1 MCKPFA
7 VLPVVLPVMRI
18 FAAAFASLLTVS
30 VAHAAAVADE
40 HLEVELV
47 GARDALVPG
56 QTAWL
61 GLRLKHAPQWHTY
74 WINPGDSG
82 LPTKLAWTLPAG
94 YAAGGIAWPAP
105 KRLDLG
111 ELTNFGYDGE
121 ALLPVPIKVPADAAI
136 GTRAHL
142 AVEAKWLVCHEEC
155 IPGKAT
161 LTLDL
166 PVAQTA
172 ADTPYRQL
180 FAHARASQPQP
191 APWPAQA
198 RLAGDRIEIAVRG
211 TNLPDVPRDGFVVQ
225 TRVVANA
232 PPHIEARNGELLLTF
247 AKSDYFTALP
257 KQFDLV
263 LLDRNARSWLLHAD
277 SAEQA
282 TPPITPR

>member
-7 VLPVVLPVMRI
+7 VLPVVLHAMRI
-18 FAAAFASLLTVS
+18 FAAAFALLLTAS
-30 VAHAAAVADE
+30 AAHAAAVVDE
-40 HLEVELV
+40 HLEAELV
-47 GARDALVPG
+47 GERSALVPG
-56 QTAWL
+56 QTTWL

-82 LPTKLAWTLPAG
+82 LATKLAWTLPAG
-94 YAAGGIAWPAP
+94 YAAGDIAWPAP
-105 KRLDLG
+105 KRFDLG

-121 ALLPVPIKVPADAAI
+121 TLLPVPIQVPADATV

-172 ADTPYRQL
+172 ADTSYRPL
-180 FAHARASQPQP
+180 FAAARAAQPQS
-191 APWPAQA
+191 APWPARA
-198 RLAGDRIEIAVRG
+198 RVSGNHVEISISGA
-211 TNLPDVPRDGFVVQ
+211 NLPAAPQDVFAVQ

-232 PPHIEARNGELLLTF
+232 PAHIETRAGALVLTF

-257 KQFDLV
+257 KPFDLV

-277 SAEQA
+277 SAAPAVPA
-282 TPPITPR
+282 THP

>member
-1 MCKPFA
+1 VRKPFA
-7 VLPVVLPVMRI
+7 VLPVVLHVMRI

-30 VAHAAAVADE
+30 IAHAAAVADE

-94 YAAGGIAWPAP
+94 YAAGDIAWPTP
-105 KRLDLG
+105 KRFDLG

-121 ALLPVPIKVPADAAI
+121 ALLPVPIKVSADAAI
-136 GTRAHL
+136 GARAHL
-142 AVEAKWLVCHEEC
+142 ALEAKWLVCHEEC

-166 PVAQTA
+166 PIAQTA

-180 FAHARASQPQP
+180 FTDAHTAQPQP
-191 APWPAQA
+191 APWPAQV

-211 TNLPDVPRDGFVVQ
+211 TNLPAALHDVFAVQ

-232 PPHIEARNGELLLTF
+232 PPHIETRNGELVISF
-247 AKSDYFTALP
+247 AKSDYFATMP
-257 KQFDLV
+257 KPFDLV
-263 LLDRNARSWLLHAD
+263 LLDRSARSWLLHAD
-277 SAEQA
+277 STEPS
-282 TPPITPR
+282 TTHR

>member
-1 MCKPFA
+1 VCKPFA
-7 VLPVVLPVMRI
+7 VLPVVLHIMRI
-18 FAAAFASLLTVS
+18 FAAAFASLLAVS
-30 VAHAAAVADE
+30 IAHAAAVADE

-47 GARDALVPG
+47 AARDALVPG

-94 YAAGGIAWPAP
+94 YAAGDIAWPTP
-105 KRLDLG
+105 KRFNLG

-155 IPGKAT
+155 IPGEAT
-161 LTLDL
+161 LVLDL
-166 PVAQTA
+166 PIAQTA
-172 ADTPYRQL
+172 ADTPYRQI
-180 FAHARASQPQP
+180 FTDAHMAQPQP
-191 APWPAQA
+191 APWPAQV

-211 TNLPDVPRDGFVVQ
+211 TNLPAALHDVFAVQ

-232 PPHIEARNGELLLTF
+232 PPHIETRNGELVISF
-247 AKSDYFTALP
+247 AKSDYFTTMP
-257 KQFDLV
+257 KPFDLV
-263 LLDRNARSWLLHAD
+263 LLDRSARSWLLHAG
-277 SAEQA
+277 STEPS
-282 TPPITPR
+282 TTHR